1 MSSSSGNTIGP
12 IEALELVPPQILR
25 LLIAKSKPNKAID
38 FDTGMG
44 LVTLADEF
52 ERLSARDFQQE
63 LAQDGLSR
71 RQKVQIEDAAGAMKM
86 AAVTSGIE
94 VEATAVTFRHLALLA
109 QTKNSDEAVWSSL
122 QSSGAIQE
130 VTSQM
135 QDRLNRMRHW
145 IQSSH
150 FPEEM
155 RINILS
161 QPNAKMLQELN
172 EVERQILMELVVTLN
187 ACEWNSDGIGASIP
201 QSAKNL
207 EQSPRSA
214 FKVAYAA
221 FMGVERGPRLAP
233 ILAEMNRDEILAL
246 LDACV
251 QVLDE

>member
-63 LAQDGLSR
+63 LAQDGISR
-71 RQKVQIEDAAGAMKM
+71 RQRVQIEDAAGAMKM

-122 QSSGAIQE
+122 QSSGANQE

-161 QPNAKMLQELN
+161 QPNEKMLQELN
-172 EVERQILMELVVTLN
+172 EVERQI
-187 ACEWNSDGIGASIP
+187 
-201 QSAKNL
+201 
-207 EQSPRSA
+207 
-214 FKVAYAA
+214 
-221 FMGVERGPRLAP
+221 
-233 ILAEMNRDEILAL
+233 
-246 LDACV
+246 
-251 QVLDE
+251 

>member
-1 MSSSSGNTIGP
+1 
-12 IEALELVPPQILR
+12 
-25 LLIAKSKPNKAID
+25 
-38 FDTGMG
+38 
-44 LVTLADEF
+44 
-52 ERLSARDFQQE
+52 
-63 LAQDGLSR
+63 
-71 RQKVQIEDAAGAMKM
+71 
-86 AAVTSGIE
+86 
-94 VEATAVTFRHLALLA
+94 
-109 QTKNSDEAVWSSL
+109 
-122 QSSGAIQE
+122 
-130 VTSQM
+130 
-135 QDRLNRMRHW
+135 MRHW